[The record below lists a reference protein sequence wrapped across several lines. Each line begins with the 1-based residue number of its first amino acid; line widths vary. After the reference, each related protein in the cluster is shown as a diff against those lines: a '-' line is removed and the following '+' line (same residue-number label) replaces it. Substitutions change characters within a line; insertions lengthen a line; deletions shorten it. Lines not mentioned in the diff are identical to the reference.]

1 MLDTKI
7 FTSFLLTNRNW
18 KNSKEE
24 NQRIDDAKHWKVNC
38 LDTFPLEAQQHQIKG
53 ESCDL
58 QVQIDLKI
66 SLMENIFQT
75 TPFLGSILNI
85 RGLYFVDL

>member
-1 MLDTKI
+1 MSFFLFSQLVLMLDTKI

-24 NQRIDDAKHWKVNC
+24 NQRIHDAKHWKVNC

-53 ESCDL
+53 ESCEL
-58 QVQIDLKI
+58 QVYRKY
-66 SLMENIFQT
+66 MAMKMCY
-75 TPFLGSILNI
+75 TPAN
-85 RGLYFVDL
+85 